1 MTHTLRTLAPADEA
15 AVHALWAICF
25 DAPHLPALHAL
36 DPDRHRR
43 TFVAARG
50 DTVDA
55 VVCYVPRQLRDAHGR
70 VERVGG
76 IGNVAT
82 RPEARGH
89 GLVRRLLTIAAEAM
103 ISESCAWSLLFTATP
118 GVYERS
124 GWTGF
129 RTSWTEGPLTTV
141 GPPEPRFRIRAATP
155 TDAPRLA
162 ELHAGFNAARPLTA
176 VRTANDWIHRVP
188 AWYGPGA
195 EWLIAEDNGGTA
207 VGYTV
212 TQYIGEAVE
221 VRECAVTEAAPA
233 ALGELLAAVARRART
248 AGAAVGRAHL
258 PEDPAVRAAL
268 PRLLA
273 QDQARE
279 RTQTVG
285 MARPLLAPPEA
296 IRATLQATGATHW
309 HGDSF

>member
-25 DAPHLPALHAL
+25 DAPYLPALHAL

-55 VVCYVPRQLRDAHGR
+55 VVCYVPRQFRDADGR

-76 IGNVAT
+76 IGNVAA
-82 RPEARGH
+82 RPEARGQ
-89 GLVRRLLTIAAEAM
+89 GLVRRLLTLAAEAV
-103 ISESCAWSLLFTATP
+103 IAESCAWSLLFTATP

-129 RTSWTEGPLTTV
+129 RTSWAEGSLTTA
-141 GPPEPRFRIRAATP
+141 GRFRVRAATP
-155 TDAPRLA
+155 ADARRPA
-162 ELHAGFNAARPLTA
+162 ELHAGFNATRPLTA
-176 VRTANDWIHRVP
+176 VRTANDWIPRVP

-195 EWLIAEDNGGTA
+195 EWLIAEDNRGTA
-207 VGYTV
+207 VGDTV
-212 TQYIGEAVE
+212 TQHIGEAVE
-221 VRECAVTEAAPA
+221 VRECAVTEGAPA
-233 ALGELLAAVARRART
+233 ALGELLAAVARRARA

-258 PEDPAVRAAL
+258 PEDPTVRAAL

>member
-25 DAPHLPALHAL
+25 DAPYLPALHAL

-55 VVCYVPRQLRDAHGR
+55 VVCYVPRQFRDADGR

-76 IGNVAT
+76 IGNVAA
-82 RPEARGH
+82 RPEARGQ
-89 GLVRRLLTIAAEAM
+89 GLVRRLLTLAAEAV
-103 ISESCAWSLLFTATP
+103 IAESCAWSLLFTATP
-118 GVYERS
+118 GSTSARAGPASAPPGLRARS
-124 GWTGF
+124 PLLAASASVRPPRPTPGGRQNCTPDSTPHAHSPRYGRPTTG
-129 RTSWTEGPLTTV
+129 SP
-141 GPPEPRFRIRAATP
+141 
-155 TDAPRLA
+155 
-162 ELHAGFNAARPLTA
+162 
-176 VRTANDWIHRVP
+176 RVP

-195 EWLIAEDNGGTA
+195 EWLIAEDNRGTA
-207 VGYTV
+207 VGDTV
-212 TQYIGEAVE
+212 TQHIGEAVE
-221 VRECAVTEAAPA
+221 VRECAVTEGAPA
-233 ALGELLAAVARRART
+233 ALGELLAAVARRARA

-258 PEDPAVRAAL
+258 PEDPTVRAAL